1 MKAYVLASGSE
12 GNSTFFSHN
21 NCNILIDIGKNAKY
35 ISEHLKEINVE
46 PKKIDAIL
54 ISHTH
59 DDHVT
64 ALKVFL
70 KKNHPKVY
78 ITEKMYYD
86 LEYLKDYDLENGSI
100 KLKIRH
106 TYEVVKKSEYI
117 ATGLKLDKENIK
129 LASIQALGAINDF
142 TVGVFKT
149 KEKKYYANEFKGDY
163 EIVSLTGTIN
173 TMNGEYYS
181 HMHLS
186 AGNDQGEVFGG
197 HLNKAIVSA
206 TCEMVIQVINGQVDR
221 YFDEEIG
228 LNLLKL

>member
-1 MKAYVLASGSE
+1 MKSKKESNEKTQIVE
-12 GNSTFFSHN
+12 VTGNLEDTMTEVELKQFEEDFY
-21 NCNILIDIGKNAKY
+21 LDGGPGY
-35 ISEHLKEINVE
+35 IPTWSSCYK
-46 PKKIDAIL
+46 P
-54 ISHTH
+54 
-59 DDHVT
+59 
-64 ALKVFL
+64 
-70 KKNHPKVY
+70 
-78 ITEKMYYD
+78 
-86 LEYLKDYDLENGSI
+86 
-100 KLKIRH
+100 
-106 TYEVVKKSEYI
+106 
-117 ATGLKLDKENIK
+117 
-129 LASIQALGAINDF
+129 
-142 TVGVFKT
+142 

>member
-1 MKAYVLASGSE
+1 M
-12 GNSTFFSHN
+12 
-21 NCNILIDIGKNAKY
+21 
-35 ISEHLKEINVE
+35 
-46 PKKIDAIL
+46 
-54 ISHTH
+54 
-59 DDHVT
+59 
-64 ALKVFL
+64 
-70 KKNHPKVY
+70 
-78 ITEKMYYD
+78 
-86 LEYLKDYDLENGSI
+86 
-100 KLKIRH
+100 
-106 TYEVVKKSEYI
+106 
-117 ATGLKLDKENIK
+117 
-129 LASIQALGAINDF
+129 QINDF

-221 YFDEEIG
+221 YFDEENWIKFIKIIKE
-228 LNLLKL
+228 LTMEYLTLPQTDLKVSKIALGCMRIADKSIEEVEELVKNCSRIRN